1 MKQMQ
6 ENEQPANTK
15 RRRQIDDVL
24 KKCQAIEN
32 EIAVQLPTSSQI
44 AKQQPHNL
52 SN

>member
-1 MKQMQ
+1 MKLMQ

-24 KKCQAIEN
+24 KKCSAIEN
-32 EIAVQLPTSSQI
+32 EIAVQLPTSSKI
-44 AKQQPHNL
+44 AKQKSENV